1 MRHKSSYMKNEK
13 IQYEKNK
20 NILSRTQKIKEIL
33 KNLTGKIL
41 VISHSFIIWYITSKV
56 INNNRWGIS
65 LNNAQIV
72 QYIPTF

>member
-13 IQYEKNK
+13 IKYEKNI

-41 VISHSFIIWYITSKV
+41 VISHSFIIWYITSKI

-65 LNNAQIV
+65 LDNAQLV
-72 QYIPTF
+72 QYVL